1 MLEAINTGLP
11 KPHSPVNPTVKH
23 GRFIWSGNIP
33 EYEDGRLE
41 TGAFELQARLV
52 FQNLARSIAA
62 AKGSL
67 SDVTYVTIYLT
78 DPSDKAVLNSIYREF
93 FQEPYPCRA
102 TVVVKALLAP
112 EIRIE
117 VVATAIVGP

>member
-1 MLEAINTGLP
+1 MLEAIDTGLP

-33 EYEDGRLE
+33 EHVDGRLE
-41 TGAFELQARLV
+41 TGEFELQARLV
-52 FQNLARSIAA
+52 FQNLVRSLTA

-67 SDVTYVTIYLT
+67 SDVTFVTIYLT
-78 DPSDKAVLNSIYREF
+78 DPRDKSVLNSVYREF

-102 TVVVKALLAP
+102 TVVVKALVAAD
-112 EIRIE
+112 IRIE
-117 VVATAIVGP
+117 VIATAIIGP